1 MTMSSLA
8 TKSMFRTALAI
19 PLAVLGVLAGHLAG
33 LEPWALLVTAAL
45 LVGIAQQ
52 TLP

>member
-1 MTMSSLA
+1 MGAIA
-8 TKSMFRTALAI
+8 TKPPARLAMAI
-19 PLAVLGVLAGHLAG
+19 PLAGLGALAGRLAG

-45 LVGIAQQ
+45 IVGIAQQ